1 MMMTRCPHC
10 DCFIAAAVCTCI
22 VASAAAP
29 AKQWLYE
36 AADLPHVHMEDARP
50 APLPIAGQFD
60 RDRRAP
66 TEANPHFIAR
76 PWPQPF
82 AISAAY
88 RSNAAT
94 D

>member
-1 MMMTRCPHC
+1 MFSC
-10 DCFIAAAVCTCI
+10 DCCRRCGRKLGVGVLCWCI
-22 VASAAAP
+22 VAATIERQQPYISP
-29 AKQWLYE
+29 
-36 AADLPHVHMEDARP
+36 DLPHLPDDQR
-50 APLPIAGQFD
+50 APPPPPPITIVST
-60 RDRRAP
+60 RRAP

-76 PWPQPF
+76 PWPQRF